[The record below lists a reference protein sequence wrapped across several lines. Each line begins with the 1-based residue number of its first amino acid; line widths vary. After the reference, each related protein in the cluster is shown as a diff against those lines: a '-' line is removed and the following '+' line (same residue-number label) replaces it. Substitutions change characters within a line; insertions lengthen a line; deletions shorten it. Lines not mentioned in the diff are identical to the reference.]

1 MTTITIDLQT
11 VVVQA
16 GSVIELDID
25 GEAVT
30 ALVLLATPEAVILDA
45 CDGSMPIV
53 FRADE
58 LPRLRVFDDVV

>member
-1 MTTITIDLQT
+1 MTTITVEQQT
-11 VVVQA
+11 VVVRT

-25 GEAVT
+25 GEAIT

-58 LPRLRVFDDVV
+58 LPPLRIFDDVV